1 MVDSLPSTHSNGRD
15 CPRLKVNNGMT
26 VQEVIDF
33 FEAYKEWDEYL
44 TEIYKNYIDAGIPVL

>member
-1 MVDSLPSTHSNGRD
+1 
-15 CPRLKVNNGMT
+15 MT